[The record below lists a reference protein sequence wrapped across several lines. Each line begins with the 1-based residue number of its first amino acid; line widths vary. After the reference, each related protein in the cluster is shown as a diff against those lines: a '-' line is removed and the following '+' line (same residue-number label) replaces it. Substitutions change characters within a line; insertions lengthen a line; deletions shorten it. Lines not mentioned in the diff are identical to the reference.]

1 MDQEIEIKKLESK
14 RSVDEEREKIKRS
27 CFYAKSRFERI
38 VDEQTSRNK
47 DHSYCEREPNYLN
60 KTVIEPKSEMTKTV
74 RNRSENNPPNKTS
87 LWVKTPQSFI
97 PREDLD
103 MEWERLLERRKRYK
117 EGLKLTQV

>member
-1 MDQEIEIKKLESK
+1 MNKLESK

-27 CFYAKSRFERI
+27 CFYAKSRFERN
-38 VDEQTSRNK
+38 VDKQTSRNK
-47 DHSYCEREPNYLN
+47 DHSYFEREPNYLN

-74 RNRSENNPPNKTS
+74 RNRSEKNTANKTS